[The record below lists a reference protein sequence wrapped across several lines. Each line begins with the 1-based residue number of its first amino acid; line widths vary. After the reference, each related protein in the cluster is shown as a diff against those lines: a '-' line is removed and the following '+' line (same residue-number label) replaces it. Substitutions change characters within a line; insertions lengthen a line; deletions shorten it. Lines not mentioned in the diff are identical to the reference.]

1 MKILIVDDSSTMRR
15 VLEMGILKV
24 LKEQNPTILH
34 APDGKRGLEM
44 VQQNLD
50 IDYVFLDVNMPI
62 MKGDEMLKLMRQD
75 PTTKS
80 IKVIMQTTEG
90 VREKVA
96 EITKMGISGY
106 LLKPYTVE
114 IIEALMSKIMER
126 EKATA

>member
-15 VLEMGILKV
+15 VLEMGVMKV

-34 APDGKRGLEM
+34 AEHGKAGLEM
-44 VQQNLD
+44 VQANLD

-62 MKGDEMLKLMRQD
+62 MKGDEMLSLMRQD
-75 PTTKS
+75 PTTKD

-114 IIEALMSKIMER
+114 IIEALMAKIMEK
-126 EKATA
+126 EGATA

>member
-1 MKILIVDDSSTMRR
+1 
-15 VLEMGILKV
+15 
-24 LKEQNPTILH
+24 
-34 APDGKRGLEM
+34 
-44 VQQNLD
+44 
-50 IDYVFLDVNMPI
+50 
-62 MKGDEMLKLMRQD
+62 
-75 PTTKS
+75 
-80 IKVIMQTTEG
+80 MQTTEG

>member
-75 PTTKS
+75 PTTKD